1 MKAELR
7 SGFLLLVMAWF
18 GTFAMAESRT
28 YVYEKGSDT
37 YEIALLRLALDHTI
51 AGSGPYT
58 LVELGEELTEGRA
71 LVALNQ
77 GRFDVTF
84 MVLDPVREQAV
95 LPVRIDITRGIQGL
109 RIFLVHS
116 DALAGFSEVKTLD
129 ELRDRY
135 VAGFGAQWSDL
146 PVLRSN
152 GFHVETATETSALYQ
167 MLEHKRFDFFPRGVN
182 EVWDN
187 LEQHRDWAPHM
198 AVERSLALFYPLV
211 QCFVVAKTNQE
222 LATRIQR
229 GLEASLAD
237 GSMKRLFLRFH
248 QTFLQKAD
256 LKTRRIFYLVNPS
269 LPLGGPTVDT
279 SWWMSDH

>member
-1 MKAELR
+1 M
-7 SGFLLLVMAWF
+7 GFLLLTLGGM
-18 GTFAMAESRT
+18 GTPAFAESST
-28 YVYEKGSDT
+28 YVYEKGPDT
-37 YEIALLRLALDHTI
+37 YEIALLRLALDHTV
-51 AGSGPYT
+51 AASGPYS
-58 LVELGEELTEGRA
+58 LREFGEELTESRA

-84 MVLDPVREQAV
+84 MVLDPVREKAI

-109 RIFLVHS
+109 RLFLVHRDS
-116 DALAGFSEVKTLD
+116 LAGFSEVKTLE

-146 PVLRSN
+146 PVLLSN
-152 GFHVETATETSALYQ
+152 GFHVETATETPALYQ

-182 EVWDN
+182 EIWDN
-187 LEQHRDWAPHM
+187 LDQHREAAPHM
-198 AVERSLALFYPLV
+198 AVEGSLALFYPLV
-211 QCFVVAKTNQE
+211 QCFIVAKTNPE
-222 LATRIQR
+222 LAARIQA

-248 QTFLQKAD
+248 QGLLQKAA
-256 LKTRRIFYLVNPS
+256 LASRRIFSLVNPA

-279 SWWMSDH
+279 SWWMPDPRP